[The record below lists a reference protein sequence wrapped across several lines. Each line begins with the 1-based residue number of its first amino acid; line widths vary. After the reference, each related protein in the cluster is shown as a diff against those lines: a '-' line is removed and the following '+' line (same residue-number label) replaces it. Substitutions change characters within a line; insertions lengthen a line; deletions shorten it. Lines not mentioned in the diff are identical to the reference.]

1 LPVIKKRKIVF
12 SRVFRQARYLPTLAP
27 VEKRKPPVKFRLS
40 RRLRG
45 EPDKGRKGK
54 KEDHKEEG
62 LAILERFIEN
72 LEAGNDQEKWADGF

>member
-1 LPVIKKRKIVF
+1 
-12 SRVFRQARYLPTLAP
+12 
-27 VEKRKPPVKFRLS
+27 
-40 RRLRG
+40 LRG